1 MPEGNANVEI
11 AEHLREHGNTKAH
24 GSGSRRR
31 LEWIEILEAIL
42 LAVVALATAW
52 SGLQS
57 AKWDGTSAK
66 AYATSS
72 RLRAQSTEASLAGN
86 QTLAYDAGT
95 FNSWLQATLTGD
107 KKLSSAFSDRFT
119 PEYKVAFDAWLKL
132 DPLHN
137 PSAPAGPGLM
147 PQYKNPLTEKATVL
161 GDQATEQ
168 FTAGVEDRDTAE
180 HYVRITVILAAVLFL
195 IALGQ
200 RFDFRGIRAA
210 VMTTAGVLLVY
221 AAVLMITYPRA

>member
-11 AEHLREHGNTKAH
+11 AGHLREHGGSKAH

-31 LEWIEILEAIL
+31 LEWVEILEALL
-42 LAVVALATAW
+42 LAIVALTTAW

-57 AKWDGTSAK
+57 AKWDGVSSK
-66 AYATSS
+66 AYSISS

-95 FNSWLQATLTGD
+95 FNSWLGATLTGD
-107 KKLSSAFSDRFT
+107 KKLSTAFADRFT
-119 PEYKVAFDAWLKL
+119 ADYKVAFDAWLKL

-137 PSAPAGPGLM
+137 PNAPAGPSLM

-161 GDQATEQ
+161 GNQATGQ
-168 FTAGVEDRDTAE
+168 FVAGVNDRDTAE

-200 RFDFRGIRAA
+200 RFDFRGIRIS
-210 VMTTAGVLLVY
+210 VMTVAGVLLVY
-221 AAVLMITYPRA
+221 AAVLMLTYPRA